1 VESVHSALYHLHTKM
16 EQNIIQQRWEAKV
29 STKLKNTTKQ
39 QAWPLIKDFF
49 NIHKRFPNLATCYGI
64 HGSNGEVGCIRYCA
78 GSSLPSSQEVSWSKE
93 RLVAVDEVDLSIKYE
108 IVECNIGFEC
118 YESTMRVVDGDGD
131 GDGGCGVEW
140 FFGVDPVEG
149 LEFEELVSK
158 YRVGLQVM
166 AQKMEEEIASSLP
179 SNEM

>member
-1 VESVHSALYHLHTKM
+1 M
-16 EQNIIQQRWEAKV
+16 EQNIIQRWEAKV
-29 STKLKNTTKQ
+29 STKLKNTTKL

-49 NIHKRFPNLATCYGI
+49 NLHKRFPNLATCYGI

-78 GSSLPSSQEVSWSKE
+78 GFSLPSDGSQEVSWSKE

-118 YESTMRVVDGDGD
+118 YESTMRVVDGDG
-131 GDGGCGVEW
+131 GCVVEW

-149 LEFEELVSK
+149 LEFEDLVSK
-158 YRVGLQVM
+158 FRVGIQDM
-166 AQKMEEEIASSLP
+166 AQKMEEEIASSLHR
-179 SNEM
+179 NEM